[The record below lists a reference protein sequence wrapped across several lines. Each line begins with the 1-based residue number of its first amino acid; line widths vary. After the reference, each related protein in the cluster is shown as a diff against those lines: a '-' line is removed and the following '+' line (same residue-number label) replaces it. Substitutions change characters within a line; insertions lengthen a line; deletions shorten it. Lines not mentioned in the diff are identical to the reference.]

1 MILDVQDIL
10 KIEGARIPVSG
21 TLGSV
26 KDLDNGDMQFSEIS
40 FSGELENIGGVLAFS
55 ATVEGRFTVPCAR
68 CMKLT
73 EQAFKVQVNETL
85 AKEDADLQNRDEV
98 IPFTGTSID
107 VLDVVR
113 PGILLALASKY
124 VCRPDCKG
132 LCMHCGADLNEAPC
146 NCKDDDI
153 DPRLAGLAKLLQ

>member
-10 KIEGARIPVSG
+10 KVEGARIPVSG
-21 TLGSV
+21 TLDSV
-26 KDLDNGDMQFSEIS
+26 NGLDNGDMQFSEIS
-40 FSGELENIGGVLAFS
+40 FSGELENIGGVLEFS
-55 ATVEGRFTVPCAR
+55 AIVEGRFTVPCAR

-73 EQAFKVQVNETL
+73 EQSFKINVSETL
-85 AKEDADLQNRDEV
+85 AKEDADLKNRDEV

-107 VLDVVR
+107 MLDVVR
-113 PGILLALASKY
+113 PSILLALDSKY

-153 DPRLAGLAKLLQ
+153 DPRLAGLAELLQ